1 MSQVA
6 ISGNASGTGTLT
18 IAAPNTNSNY
28 TLTLPTNTGTLISTK
43 SAGTV
48 LQVVSATYSTTT
60 STTSSSYVTSNIQAS
75 ITPSSA
81 SNKILIIASVP
92 FNTIANTQACLTI
105 FKNNTTDLSSSA
117 RGFGEQYS
125 TVEIQAVAAINF
137 LDSPAT
143 TSSTTYT
150 VYFRAISS
158 TTARTNP
165 DSTQAVITLMEIAA

>member
-1 MSQVA
+1 MTRAV
-6 ISGNASGTGTLT
+6 
-18 IAAPNTNSNY
+18 NTA
-28 TLTLPTNTGTLISTK
+28 L
-43 SAGTV
+43 AGAGGV

-60 STTSSSYVTSNIQAS
+60 TTTSSSYVTSNIQAS

-81 SNKILIIASVP
+81 SSKIFIVASVP
-92 FNTIANTQACLTI
+92 FTNNANTQACLTI
-105 FKNNTTDLSSSA
+105 FRNNATDLSSSA

-125 TVEIQAVAAINF
+125 TAEVQAIAAINF

-143 TSSTTYT
+143 TSSTAYT

-158 TTARTNP
+158 TTARTCP